1 MLSLLH
7 LLLAERSI
15 LIRLNFKRNSNKS
28 DMREFVIDIKNLVV
42 KHWGKL
48 IILWLLA
55 SLILNYGDFMDGFHE
70 GYNSVTKERSV
81 K

>member
-1 MLSLLH
+1 M
-7 LLLAERSI
+7 
-15 LIRLNFKRNSNKS
+15 K
-28 DMREFVIDIKNLVV
+28 EFVIDIKNLVV